1 MQFRHASIF
10 AVMVLF
16 LAMPGALWAQDR
28 PGGSTDGSAA
38 QVPVWSGG
46 TIERFLPN
54 LSAEERSQLI
64 SERELKNFYTDTVQL
79 SYAPELDLWKDIE
92 PQLEDMEPSVGVE
105 ILFYYPVRPE
115 RLDDTDFRRDVYN
128 VLRSVSTME
137 GIKYYSA
144 SRERMRIFY
153 HESYVI
159 EGPENRDRVPDP
171 TVETIPKDST
181 IHIFQRDSS
190 FGKNVYEARY
200 RYADGTYVLSLVN
213 LTRMYYKVFPVV
225 APQNVKINLAVMLTE
240 RGIVF
245 YGNTAV
251 DVITLLGLQ
260 ERVQDSFYNRLVA
273 IYDWFKAQIKDTAM

>member
-1 MQFRHASIF
+1 MLLS
-10 AVMVLF
+10 
-16 LAMPGALWAQDR
+16 LAMPGALWAQD
-28 PGGSTDGSAA
+28 GSTGSTDRPAA
-38 QVPVWSGG
+38 DVPVWSGG

-105 ILFYYPVRPE
+105 ILFYYPVRQE

-159 EGPENRDRVPDP
+159 EGPENRERVPDP

-190 FGKNVYEARY
+190 FGKNVYEATY